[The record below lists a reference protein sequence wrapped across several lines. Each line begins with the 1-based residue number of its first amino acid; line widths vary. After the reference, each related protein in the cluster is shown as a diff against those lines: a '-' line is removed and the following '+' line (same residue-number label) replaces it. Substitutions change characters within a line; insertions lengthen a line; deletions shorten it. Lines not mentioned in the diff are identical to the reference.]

1 MFKIQVEPRAA
12 GEWCHCKVLNILWH
26 HFYGLEECRPWKIV
40 VDFAFYNNFFF
51 TKNHTTKQPALRD
64 MLRHFHGLYS
74 HRPKLST
81 NQRARI
87 RSVIVKFA
95 IVHRLDNK
103 VRESFVFEN
112 RFFKLYPRSSRQ
124 NAVLS
129 SIY

>member
-1 MFKIQVEPRAA
+1 MENCGRFV
-12 GEWCHCKVLNILWH
+12 
-26 HFYGLEECRPWKIV
+26 
-40 VDFAFYNNFFF
+40 FYNNSLFFCE
-51 TKNHTTKQPALRD
+51 KPKIKQPALRD